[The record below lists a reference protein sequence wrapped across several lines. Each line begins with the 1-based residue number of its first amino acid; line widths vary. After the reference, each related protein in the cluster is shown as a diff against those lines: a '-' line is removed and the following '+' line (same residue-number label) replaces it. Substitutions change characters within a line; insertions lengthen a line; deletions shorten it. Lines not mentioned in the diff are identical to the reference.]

1 MGKILFDT
9 GGIFMVIKRYIEASP
24 VEYSELTSKSVSSDK
39 IQMAIDAAQKRA
51 LVQNDVK
58 QEKAKQNERA

>member
-1 MGKILFDT
+1 
-9 GGIFMVIKRYIEASP
+9 MVIKRYIEASP